1 MIDIVIVGGGI
12 AGLYCALNLSKQY
25 KVVLCDERNYLG
37 GRIITHKNPQYEIG
51 AARFNTGHKLLRKL
65 IKKYNMQT
73 YKLNKTLDFLDKKQK
88 KIIPDIQ
95 KVLNKSLYDLIQKSN
110 TFSKSELQ
118 SMTFQEYCIKLSDK
132 KTTKKLIDYFGY
144 SAEFDTMNAYDAIQT
159 FTGDFNGRKNYYVL
173 AEGL

>member
-88 KIIPDIQ
+88 KIIQGKGWKLLQIDDID
-95 KVLNKSLYDLIQKSN
+95 KN
-110 TFSKSELQ
+110 FEL
-118 SMTFQEYCIKLSDK
+118 F
-132 KTTKKLIDYFGY
+132 KLIYELY
-144 SAEFDTMNAYDAIQT
+144 KLENPITEPIYNSYPTT
-159 FTGDFNGRKNYYVL
+159 LKL
-173 AEGL
+173 